1 MAREEYMDLAQQVDK
16 TFLLRSLGIATAL
29 LLVLQ
34 LRGALVTRAKL
45 KAIPTVGSSG
55 ILTSWKYTFKSV
67 FHVKDIIEEGYRTY
81 CGGVFKVPFPD
92 KWVVVVTGNEK
103 MNEIRKAPIE
113 QLSFSDAVEDNFQM
127 DHTVGQGLSAD
138 PYDIDVIR
146 GPLTRNIVACF
157 ADIHDE
163 IKAAFEDNIPMN
175 KDWIEIPAYETA
187 LQIICR
193 ATNRVFVGLPICRNQ
208 EYIDLNINF
217 TVNVTAYAHVIN
229 LFPSFLKPILGSIFT
244 PRRHATAKMKKILG
258 ETIRERLRQDD
269 VHGKDW
275 PGKPNDFLSWLIDAT
290 NGYSERRTVR
300 DLVFRLLGLNFAAI
314 HTTSITFTT
323 ALYALA
329 AHSEYVEILRDEVEA
344 AIAEEGWTKA
354 ATGKMNKLDSFI
366 KEAQRRYGGVNVF
379 SMLRTVRKKDFVF
392 SDGTVVPAGNQI
404 AVAAY
409 SMHMDEGKY
418 EDPLEFKPW
427 RFYDKRQEEGESNR
441 HQMISLSLDYV
452 LFGNGRPACPGRFF
466 AVNEIKIL
474 MSHVLLNFDVKMD
487 KVPEAGWFLSDRFPN
502 TNSKVLFRKRAT
514 V

>member
-1 MAREEYMDLAQQVDK
+1 MTFKEYTDRAQQVDK
-16 TFLLRSLGIATAL
+16 TLLLRSLGIATAF

-34 LRGALVTRAKL
+34 LRGALVTRAK
-45 KAIPTVGSSG
+45 IPN
-55 ILTSWKYTFKSV
+55 
-67 FHVKDIIEEGYRTY
+67 IIEGGYRTHY
-81 CGGVFKVPFPD
+81 GGVFKVPFPD

-113 QLSFSDAVEDNFQM
+113 QLSFTAASEDNFQL
-127 DHTVGQGLSAD
+127 DHNVGQRVSAD

-163 IKAAFEDNIPMN
+163 IKAAFKGNIPMN
-175 KDWIEIPAYETA
+175 EDWIEIPAYETA

-193 ATNRVFVGLPICRNQ
+193 ATNRV
-208 EYIDLNINF
+208 
-217 TVNVTAYAHVIN
+217 
-229 LFPSFLKPILGSIFT
+229 ILGSIFT

-275 PGKPNDFLSWLIDAT
+275 PGKPNDFLSWLIYAT
-290 NGYSERRTVR
+290 NGDNERRTVR
-300 DLVFRLLGLNFAAI
+300 DLTLRPFGLNFAAI

-354 ATGKMNKLDSFI
+354 ATGKMNKLVSFI
-366 KEAQRRYGGVNVF
+366 KEAQRRYGGVSVF
-379 SMLRTVRKKDFVF
+379 SMLRTVRKDFVF
-392 SDGTVVPAGNQI
+392 SDGTIVPAGNQI
-404 AVAAY
+404 AVAAH

-487 KVPEAGWFLSDRFPN
+487 KVPEAGRFLSDRFPN
-502 TNSKVLFRKRAT
+502 ANSQVLFRKRAT
-514 V
+514 M